1 MSMPTTP
8 WSGDWACAA
17 DTLAGRVILITGA
30 CGGLGRA
37 TALACT
43 RAGASVVL
51 SGRKVRALEKLYDEV
66 LALGRA
72 EPAILPLDL
81 AGASPADY
89 DTVIEALQTGP
100 GRLDGLLHAAAH
112 FDSLTPLAMK
122 KPDDWLLDMQTN
134 LTAPFLLTQ
143 ACLPL
148 LQASQ
153 DSAVVFILDD
163 PERLQ
168 RAHWSGYGVAK
179 AGLERMACILHDETE
194 SGPVRVH
201 SLLPGPM
208 RTALRRKAWF
218 GEDSMALPTP
228 DDTAAALVYLLSTE
242 GTAARGKLLDLRGQ
256 APAVRD

>member
-1 MSMPTTP
+1 MSMLTSERP
-8 WSGDWACAA
+8 GNWAPAT
-17 DTLAGRVILITGA
+17 DTLDGRVIMITGA

-43 RAGASVVL
+43 QAGATVVL
-51 SGRKVRALEKLYDEV
+51 SGRKVRALEKLYDDV

-89 DTVIEALQTGP
+89 DTVIEALETGV
-100 GRLDGLLHAAAH
+100 GRLDGLVHAAAH

-122 KPDDWLLDMQTN
+122 KPEDWLLDIQVN
-134 LTAPFLLTQ
+134 LTAPFLLTR
-143 ACLPL
+143 ACLPM
-148 LQASQ
+148 LQATR

-163 PERLQ
+163 RDRLQ

-179 AGLERMACILHDETE
+179 AGLERLASILHEETG

-201 SLLPGPM
+201 ALLPAPM

-228 DDTAAALVYLLSTE
+228 DDTAAALLYLLSAD
-242 GTAARGKLLDLRGQ
+242 GAAARGRLLDLRTS
-256 APAVRD
+256 P